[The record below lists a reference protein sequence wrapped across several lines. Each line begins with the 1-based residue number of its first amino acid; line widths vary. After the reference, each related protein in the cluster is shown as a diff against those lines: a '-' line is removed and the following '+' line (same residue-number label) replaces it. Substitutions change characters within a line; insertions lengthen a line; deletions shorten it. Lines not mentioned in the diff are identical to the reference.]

1 MGVYQVRISIFS
13 EYLLFCILSSRP
25 PQIVLVNFK
34 KASTKSAKQLLRS
47 FQKIGK
53 VATELQKVATSQS
66 AEA

>member
-1 MGVYQVRISIFS
+1 MGVYRVGISIFS
-13 EYLLFCILSSRP
+13 EYLFCVLSSRP
-25 PQIVLVNFK
+25 PQIVQVNFK
-34 KASTKSAKQLLRS
+34 VATKSAKQLLRR